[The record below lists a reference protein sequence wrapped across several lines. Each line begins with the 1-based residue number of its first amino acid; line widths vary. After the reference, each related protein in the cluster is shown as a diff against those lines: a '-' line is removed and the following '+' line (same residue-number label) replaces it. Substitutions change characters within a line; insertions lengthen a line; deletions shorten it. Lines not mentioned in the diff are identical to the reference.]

1 MPKSSV
7 TVAGL
12 LVLLL
17 LALPTRQSAAQTA
30 PAYKIGSKIADF
42 AFKNDLGKTVKL
54 SDYRGK
60 TVVLV
65 MFANW

>member
-1 MPKSSV
+1 MQTKSVSLAV
-7 TVAGL
+7 
-12 LVLLL
+12 L
-17 LALPTRQSAAQTA
+17 LALLPSAVPTQTA
-30 PAYKIGSKIADF
+30 LAQGAATYKIGSKIADF
-42 AFKNDLGKTVKL
+42 GFKNDQGKTVKL

>member
-1 MPKSSV
+1 MSKRSV
-7 TVAGL
+7 TIAGL
-12 LVLLL
+12 LVLVS
-17 LALPTRQSAAQTA
+17 LALPTRQSPAQTTA
-30 PAYKIGSKIADF
+30 TYKIGSKVADF

>member
-1 MPKSSV
+1 MPTRSV
-7 TVAGL
+7 TIASL
-12 LVLLL
+12 LILLS
-17 LALPTRQSAAQTA
+17 LALPTRQSPAQTA
-30 PAYKIGSKIADF
+30 PTYKIGSKIADF